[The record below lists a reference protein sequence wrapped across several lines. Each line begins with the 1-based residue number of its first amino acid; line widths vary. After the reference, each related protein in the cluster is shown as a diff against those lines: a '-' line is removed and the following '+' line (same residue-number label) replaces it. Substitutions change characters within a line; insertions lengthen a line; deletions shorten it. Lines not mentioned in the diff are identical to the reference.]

1 MQILIATGNIHK
13 FNELLQILPR
23 FNQAGEVICYK
34 NLADFGDFI
43 PPEETGDTLEENARI
58 KAVSAARATGLITLS
73 DDTGLEVDALNG
85 APGVHTA
92 RYAGENADAAANNS
106 RLLAALQHVPADRR
120 TARFRTVACLAFPN
134 GKVELCE
141 GKVEGSITTQYQGAN
156 GFGYDPIFYVTEKEK
171 TFAELSA
178 NEKNEVSH
186 RGRAFRLLS
195 KRLVQLRG

>member
-1 MQILIATGNIHK
+1 MQILIATGNVHK

-34 NLADFGDFI
+34 NLADFCDFV
-43 PPEETGDTLEENARI
+43 PPEETGNTLEENARI
-58 KAVSAARATGLITLS
+58 KAVSAAQATGLITVS
-73 DDTGLEVDALNG
+73 DDTGLEVDALGG

-106 RLLAALQHVPADRR
+106 RLLAALAHVPPQQR
-120 TARFRTVACLAFPN
+120 TARFRTVACLAFPD
-134 GKVELCE
+134 GKTEQCE
-141 GKVEGSITTQYQGAN
+141 GKVEGRITTQYCGEN
-156 GFGYDPIFYVTEKEK
+156 GFGYDPIFYVTEKGK
-171 TFAELSA
+171 TFAELPA
-178 NEKNEVSH
+178 DEKNEVSH